1 MVVTETGAQV
11 EGRPSS
17 SYRNIERAGFE
28 LAYVRANYLSSEA
41 ADTSG
46 TR

>member
-1 MVVTETGAQV
+1 VVVTETGEQV
-11 EGRPSS
+11 DGRRSS

-28 LAYVRANYLSSEA
+28 LAYVRANYLSSPS